1 LVGTENTSRLWDQ
14 TFTARFETK
23 LSSVS
28 RGLAARLV
36 YTYSVPSKRFTELQ
50 DEFFETSKRLG
61 LAQTPKEKLELL
73 TELLRITKESK
84 AALTELKAK
93 KSV

>member
-1 LVGTENTSRLWDQ
+1 M
-14 TFTARFETK
+14 
-23 LSSVS
+23 
-28 RGLAARLV
+28 
-36 YTYSVPSKRFTELQ
+36 PSKRFTELQ
-50 DEFFETSKRLG
+50 DEFFETSKRLR

-84 AALTELKAK
+84 AALTELKTK